1 MSSSISN
8 KENMNDS
15 DQLKKKIFIYSVA
28 EVVLI
33 ILLFVFSFFL
43 FRIMVG

>member
-1 MSSSISN
+1 MFN
-8 KENMNDS
+8 QLFFKENMSDS
-15 DQLKKKIFIYSVA
+15 DMLKRKIFIYSVA

-33 ILLFVFSFFL
+33 VLLFGFSFFL